1 MKEDV
6 LQLQLK
12 FSEATN
18 LQISMCDSVRVEV
31 FNCFEDLI
39 NDKFGVVF
47 IESRLIFFKDEVVE
61 IATTEEREE
70 NDH

>member
-1 MKEDV
+1 MKENV
-6 LQLQLK
+6 LQLQLT
-12 FSEATN
+12 FSEVTN
-18 LQISMCDSVRVEV
+18 LQISMCDSVRVKV

-47 IESRLIFFKDEVVE
+47 IETRLIFFKDEVVE

-70 NDH
+70 NDY